1 VLKLET
7 RTLILISVA
16 VVINIVAGQVVHFL
30 KIPLYLDS
38 IGTVLVGVLA
48 GPLAGGLAG
57 FLTNM
62 IWALILNPVAAA
74 FSPVALIAGVVAGLL
89 ARAGWFTTWWQALIS
104 GALIAVPTTIVAAP
118 IIVYL
123 FGGVTGGGPD
133 FAAAY
138 MLAVGSTL
146 VKSVAFSNLGVNVID
161 KSVTALVAWNVASR
175 LPLRLTTKFGSFKPS
190 KA

>member
-1 VLKLET
+1 MKLET

-16 VVINIVAGQVVHFL
+16 VVINIVGGQVVHFL

-38 IGTVLVGVLA
+38 IGTLVVGILA
-48 GPLAGGLAG
+48 GPLAGGIAG
-57 FLTNM
+57 FLTNI
-62 IWALILNPVAAA
+62 IWAIILDPIAAA
-74 FSPVALIAGVVAGLL
+74 FSPVAFITGVIAGLL
-89 ARAGWFTTWWQALIS
+89 ARAGWFTTWWQAVLA
-104 GALIAVPTTIVAAP
+104 GAIIAVPGTIVAVP

-138 MLAVGSTL
+138 MLAIGSTL
-146 VKSVAFSNLGVNVID
+146 LKSVAFSNLGVNAID
-161 KSVTALVAWNVASR
+161 KIVTAVVAWNVTSR
-175 LPLRLTTKFGSFKPS
+175 LPLRLTTKFGFFVHS